1 MAFTLPSLPY
11 ARDALEPFMSAETLD
26 LHHGK
31 HHKAYV
37 EKTNKLAAEA
47 GLEELSLL
55 ELIQSA
61 HEKSNEKLFNQAAQV
76 WNHDFFWQCLAPG
89 QGLKP
94 AGQLAQLI
102 DEAFGSLDGF
112 IEAFSKEAEEHFS
125 NGYAWLIQDGEGLKI
140 TSLHDADTPVAHGMK
155 TLFTLDLWEHA
166 YYIDRRNDREGY
178 LDKVLNNI
186 VNWEFVAS
194 NLDGNGAARADQQGA
209 KAMAVEHA

>member
-11 ARDALEPFMSAETLD
+11 AREALEPFMSGETLD
-26 LHHGK
+26 FHHGK

-55 ELIQSA
+55 ELIRQA

-125 NGYAWLIQDGEGLKI
+125 NGYAWLILDGEGLKI
-140 TSLHDADTPVAHGMK
+140 VSLHDADTPVAHGMK
-155 TLFTLDLWEHA
+155 PLFTLDLWEHA
-166 YYIDRRNDREGY
+166 YYIDRRNDREAY
-178 LDKVLNNI
+178 LEKVLNNI
-186 VNWEFVAS
+186 VHWEFVAS

-209 KAMAVEHA
+209 KVMAEEQA